1 MTKARSN
8 AVANAAKGDLTVGN
22 GTDLSGILAVGS
34 NGDTLVA
41 DSSAATGLNYTA
53 IAGQNFCINGSLD
66 FWQRGTSVSGAGVA
80 PYYGADRWQVYRGAA
95 VTGATFSRQDGT
107 GAGFNYCYRLQRDSG
122 NTSTNN
128 LFMSQSFET
137 SISRNLQG
145 QFLTLSF
152 WARKGA
158 NYSATTDAVV
168 RIVGGTGTDQ
178 TIANG
183 FTGETVL
190 GQLNIRSGDITTSWV
205 RYTVTTTAA
214 VANTVT
220 QIGLYYNIIPVGTA
234 GAADFIEIAG
244 IKLEIGKAATSF
256 TRAGGTIQGEL
267 AACQRYYQRVTGR
280 YGYVGTGT
288 ANSSTDVLF
297 QMALPVQMRIAPTAL
312 SVSALGDW
320 KLIPGNKSISAF
332 NLAAP
337 KTSIG
342 SFYVTS
348 TGLSANQSWTLYPEG
363 NTNGDNSFIDF
374 TAEL

>member
-220 QIGLYYNIIPVGTA
+220 QIGLYYNIIPLGTA

-267 AACQRYYQRVTGR
+267 AACQRYYSVGQSISIVQPTADGGGNFRSFNQITLPITMRSAPTVVVTSLVAGTVNKVTSN
-280 YGYVGTGT
+280 YYSGIWGGSQADSTGT
-288 ANSSTDVLF
+288 ASGGNITNNNFILAGVNSTNKYYDGS
-297 QMALPVQMRIAPTAL
+297 IWTA
-312 SVSALGDW
+312 
-320 KLIPGNKSISAF
+320 
-332 NLAAP
+332 
-337 KTSIG
+337 
-342 SFYVTS
+342 
-348 TGLSANQSWTLYPEG
+348 
-363 NTNGDNSFIDF
+363 